1 MPVIKRTIV
10 KDMPNG
16 DRYVAHLE
24 ARIADDG
31 ERFVGGLSPAF
42 SLTGEL
48 FEKKGTRSGRRRHL
62 FYMERGG
69 DVGPAAQPE
78 HSGAIGDD
86 LARVMPQ
93 LAIFNRMHLAE
104 PNGGEPMHAEANGWY
119 WYAGSRDDLR
129 IAVERAGGYTGAT
142 KDGIYAHNLEAR
154 GLPDTDEGR
163 RRYCYA
169 LACETLRVSEIPD
182 MPGLDEIDDTEAQRE
197 IAILRE
203 QSREVATG
211 VDVRDYQ
218 AVREAQRNAR
228 EIDREAAKIEHALI
242 AESYARSR
250 EAFRAFV
257 EAQREHWNEEATAAL
272 EFLRSLP
279 EEVTA

>member
-24 ARIADDG
+24 ARIAEDG
-31 ERFVGGLSPAF
+31 ERFVGGLSPTF
-42 SLTGEL
+42 SLTGDL
-48 FEKKGTRSGRRRHL
+48 FEKKGTRSGRRRHMH
-62 FYMERGG
+62 YMAEGGEVGPTAEPERG
-69 DVGPAAQPE
+69 
-78 HSGAIGDD
+78 GAIGDE

-93 LAIFNRMHLAE
+93 LATFNRMHLAE
-104 PNGGEPMHAEANGWY
+104 PDGGEPMHAEANGWY

-129 IAVERAGGYTGAT
+129 IAVERAGGYTGST
-142 KDGIYAHNLEAR
+142 GDGIYAHNLEAR

-169 LACETLRVSEIPD
+169 LACETLRVSEIPE
-182 MPGLDEIDDTEAQRE
+182 MPGPDEIDDTEAQRE

-203 QSREVATG
+203 QSREAATG
-211 VDVRDYQ
+211 VDVRDHA
-218 AVREAQRNAR
+218 AVHEAQRKAR
-228 EIDREAAKIEHALI
+228 ATDREASKIERALI

-250 EAFRAFV
+250 EAFASFV
-257 EAQREHWNEEATAAL
+257 DAQRDRWREDATAAL
-272 EFLRSLP
+272 ELLRSLP